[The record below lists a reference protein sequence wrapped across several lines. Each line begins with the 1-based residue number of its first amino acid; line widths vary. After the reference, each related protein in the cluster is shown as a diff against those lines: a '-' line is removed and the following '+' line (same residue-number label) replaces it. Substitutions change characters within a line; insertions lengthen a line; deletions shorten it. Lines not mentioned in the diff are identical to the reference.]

1 MSIRPPHEPL
11 THSDDVARVL
21 RDNPPTLDE
30 MSQARLERAVLAGA
44 VLADAGTA
52 SAPSVSPSGSGARSR
67 VVLGAV
73 GAVLVAAAVLL
84 FWLRP
89 SDATLPVARFEV
101 LESQASARRGTL
113 EAGSVLPTGPSE
125 EANIEVGNSRVH
137 IASSSRVRIA
147 ALSATQLD
155 LSLSE
160 GEVRVEFH
168 PRERG
173 REHLTVETDEARV
186 EVVGTV
192 FRVRAGAGVT
202 EVSVEEG
209 VVRVVPRRGAASEV
223 RAGEH
228 LRVGDPVVSAE
239 PSSPSAEADPV
250 AREPRAEPADS
261 LVVAPP
267 SDSNAPAIRP
277 RPTPEAPRDVLAR
290 AQSLV
295 LEGDTAAATP
305 LLERLTR
312 QAPRQ
317 VQAQAWTLLAD
328 LAQRDGR
335 LLAAVRA
342 FSRAAELGQGTP
354 TGPNALYALA
364 RLHERR
370 GDATAAVRSYMHYL
384 HVAPS
389 GPLALQARQALC
401 RLGRDSWCAP

>member
-1 MSIRPPHEPL
+1 MSIPHEPL
-11 THSDDVARVL
+11 TTSEDVARVL

-30 MSQARLERAVLAGA
+30 MSQVRLERAILS
-44 VLADAGTA
+44 GTPA
-52 SAPSVSPSGSGARSR
+52 ESPSAPGAGSKA
-67 VVLGAV
+67 VFAAV
-73 GAVLVAAAVLL
+73 GVVLVAAAALL
-84 FWLRP
+84 LWVRP
-89 SDATLPVARFEV
+89 SEPSLPVARFEV

-125 EANIEVGNSRVH
+125 EANIEVGDSRVH

-155 LSLSE
+155 LSLSQ

-173 REHLTVETDEARV
+173 REHLTVETAEARV

-192 FRVRAGAGVT
+192 FRVEAHDGVT
-202 EVSVEEG
+202 DVSVEEG
-209 VVRVVPRRGAASEV
+209 VVRVVPRRGTASEV

-228 LRVGDPVVSAE
+228 LRVGDPVASAE
-239 PSSPSAEADPV
+239 PAS
-250 AREPRAEPADS
+250 AEPAPPEAAPPAPEPGPLAQNLPS
-261 LVVAPP
+261 EPVAP
-267 SDSNAPAIRP
+267 AARP
-277 RPTPEAPRDVLAR
+277 RPAPEAPREVLAR

-305 LLERLTR
+305 LLERLTH

-335 LLAAVRA
+335 LPAAALA

-370 GDATAAVRSYMHYL
+370 DDDAAAVRSYTRYL
-384 HVAPS
+384 DAAPS
-389 GPLALQARQALC
+389 GPLARQARQALC
-401 RLGRDSWCAP
+401 RLGEETGCAP